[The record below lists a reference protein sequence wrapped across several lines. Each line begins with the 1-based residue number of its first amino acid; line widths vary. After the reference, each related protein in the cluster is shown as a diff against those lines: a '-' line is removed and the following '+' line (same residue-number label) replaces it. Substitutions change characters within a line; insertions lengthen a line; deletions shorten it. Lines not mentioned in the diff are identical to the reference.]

1 MKILSIE
8 TSCDE
13 TGIAIIECHKGNKE
27 INLLGNALASQID
40 IHAKFGGVFPALA
53 KRAHAEKFVPLLA
66 AALEE
71 ARMLHQKNADIDIA
85 MLNTL
90 CEKDAILKE
99 SLTAFL
105 SSHDVPDID
114 AVAVT
119 SGPGLEPALWVG
131 ITAAKVL
138 ASIWNK
144 PLIPINHMKGHVIT
158 ALVEQKEKH
167 IFLLPEI
174 NFPALALLVS
184 GGHTELVYMKENG
197 VYEKIGQTRDDAVGE
212 AFDKVARMLGLPYP
226 GGPAVSKL
234 AAAFR
239 SSGNTQPFSLPRPMI
254 HSKDYDFS
262 FSGIKTAVLYTI
274 RDHGTLSEDDI
285 MALAAE
291 FEDAVVE
298 VLVKKT
304 MAAAKE
310 HHIKTIAVGGGVA
323 GNTYL
328 REKLEEAV
336 LQHPDISL
344 HFPEG
349 WLATDNAVM
358 IGLAAAV
365 RVLDDNY
372 EAISIDALKANGN
385 LSIANI

>member
-13 TGIAIIECHKGNKE
+13 TGIAILECNTGSND
-27 INLLGNALASQID
+27 IALLGNALASQID

-53 KRAHAEKFVPLLA
+53 KRAHAEKFVPLLT
-66 AALEE
+66 AALQE
-71 ARMLHQKNADIDIA
+71 ANMLKEHAADIDTTLI
-85 MLNTL
+85 NKL

-99 SLTAFL
+99 SFTVFL
-105 SSHDVPDID
+105 SSHATPDID
-114 AVAVT
+114 TIAVT
-119 SGPGLEPALWVG
+119 TGPGLEPALWVG

-138 ASIWNK
+138 ARVWNK
-144 PLIPINHMKGHVIT
+144 PLIPINHMEGHVIT
-158 ALVEQKEKH
+158 ALIEQKDKQT
-167 IFLLPEI
+167 FTLPSI

-184 GGHTELVYMKENG
+184 GGHTELVYMKEQG
-197 VYEKIGQTRDDAVGE
+197 RYEKIGQTRDDAVGE

-234 AAAFR
+234 AATFR
-239 SSGNTQPFSLPRPMI
+239 ASGDTQTFTLPRPML

-274 RDHGTLSEDDI
+274 RDHGVLSERDT
-285 MALAAE
+285 MALAAA
-291 FEDAVVE
+291 FEDAAIE

-304 MAAAKE
+304 IAAAKE
-310 HHIKTIAVGGGVA
+310 HHIATIAVGGGVA

-328 REKLEEAV
+328 RAALEEAV
-336 LQHPDISL
+336 QGLHGTSL

-349 WLATDNAVM
+349 WLATDNAIM
-358 IGLAAAV
+358 IGLAACV
-365 RVLDDNY
+365 QVLHQTHQT
-372 EAISIDALKANGN
+372 APIDTLRAQGN
-385 LSIANI
+385 LSIANV

>member
-13 TGIAIIECHKGNKE
+13 TGIAIIACNKGSKE
-27 INLLGNALASQID
+27 ITLLGNALASQID

-53 KRAHAEKFVPLLA
+53 KRAHAVKFVPLLTN
-66 AALEE
+66 ALDE
-71 ARMLHQKNADIDIA
+71 AHMLHEKHTDID
-85 MLNTL
+85 MELLNRL
-90 CEKDAILKE
+90 CEKDEILKE
-99 SLTAFL
+99 TLTAFL
-105 SSHDVPDID
+105 SSHDIPDID

-138 ASIWNK
+138 ASIWHK
-144 PLIPINHMKGHVIT
+144 PLLPINHMEGHVIT
-158 ALVEQKEKH
+158 ALVEQKQKNL
-167 IFLLPEI
+167 FLLPEI
-174 NFPALALLVS
+174 NYPTLALLVS

-197 VYEKIGQTRDDAVGE
+197 VYKKIGQTRDDAVGE

-239 SSGNTQPFSLPRPMI
+239 SSGNTQLFSLPRPMI

-274 RDHGTLSEDDI
+274 RDHGTLSQEDT
-285 MALAAE
+285 MALAAA

-304 MAAAKE
+304 MAAAVE
-310 HHIKTIAVGGGVA
+310 HHIQTIAVGGGVA
-323 GNTYL
+323 GNTHL
-328 REKLEEAV
+328 REKLQKAV
-336 LQHPDISL
+336 LELPGITL

-358 IGLAAAV
+358 IALAAAV
-365 RVLDDNY
+365 RVLDGKY
-372 EAISIDALKANGN
+372 EAVPVDSLKANGN
-385 LSIANI
+385 LSIANT